1 MCREGGNCAYMC
13 PSSWRLQVN
22 LKGQPLGTIHLTLER
37 WCLSSLGTCWLGKVS
52 SLESPKDLCVPPT
65 LVLGLQLYT
74 ITSSFFTWALGLD
87 SGHGAWMANTL
98 LTKPSPKSLLDGLQ
112 LVEEH
117 VAPLS
122 WWLTSEKIWVAA
134 NMKLRLFIFTQLE
147 TMLISLIF
155 RVTLEDRD

>member
-22 LKGQPLGTIHLTLER
+22 LKGQPLGTIYLAFER
-37 WCLSSLGTCWLGKVS
+37 WCLSSLGTYWLGKVS
-52 SLESPKDLCVPPT
+52 SLESPKDLSHSSAKITIVHYHI
-65 LVLGLQLYT
+65 QL
-74 ITSSFFTWALGLD
+74 FHVD

-98 LTKPSPKSLLDGLQ
+98 LTKPSPKSLLDGFQ
-112 LVEEH
+112 LVDEH

-155 RVTLEDRD
+155 RVTLEDRH